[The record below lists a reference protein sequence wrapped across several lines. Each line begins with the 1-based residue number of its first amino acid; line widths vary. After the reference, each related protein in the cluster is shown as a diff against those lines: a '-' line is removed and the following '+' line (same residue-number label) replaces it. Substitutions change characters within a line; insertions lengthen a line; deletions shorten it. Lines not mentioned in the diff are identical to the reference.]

1 MNSLRSLVLLLSLF
15 ASLASA
21 ASAATGPLR
30 LFELGASRFSRDAS
44 GQGRVETGRLDTLGR
59 FTVVVS
65 GATDLTHVPE
75 AALNKPLI
83 FTEAWHAYGQLGP
96 EARNNFRLKDNG
108 APVMVGGL
116 LHYVLEPHPEARFD
130 VGAVVNLSTR
140 GLVAPGA
147 TPKLIG
153 GFVIEGQA
161 RRVLIRAVGPSL
173 LPLGVD
179 DAVGDPF
186 VSLLHNNATLRF
198 NGNWGASADVAEI
211 EQAAAQVGAF
221 PLNRASK
228 DAAILV
234 ELQPGAYT
242 VTVVSENPSFGGT
255 ALLEIY
261 VMP

>member
-1 MNSLRSLVLLLSLF
+1 MISLRPAVLLLSF
-15 ASLASA
+15 FVSLAP

-30 LFELGASRFSRDAS
+30 LFELGASRFTRDTS
-44 GQGRVETGRLDTLGR
+44 GQGRAETGRLDTFGR
-59 FTVVVS
+59 FTVTFS
-65 GATDLTHVPE
+65 GPTDLTHVPE
-75 AALNKPLI
+75 AAMNQPLI

-96 EARNNFRLKDNG
+96 EARSNFRLKDNG
-108 APVMVGGL
+108 APVVVAGL
-116 LHYVLEPHPEARFD
+116 LHYVLEPHPDARFD
-130 VGAVVNLSTR
+130 VGSVVNLATR

-186 VSLLHNNATLRF
+186 VSLLRNNTTFRF
-198 NGNWGASADVAEI
+198 NGNWGESADAAEI
-211 EQAAAQVGAF
+211 EQAAARVGAF

-234 ELQPGAYT
+234 ELPPGAYT
-242 VTVVSENPSFGGT
+242 ATVVSENPSLGGT